1 MTSNSLHLRNKLNKM
16 KVDGNKIKTLL
27 TQIGST
33 QKELSKYCKI
43 NTATVSKLI
52 KSGHT
57 SESNTRLIANFLK
70 VNLNEIATFENGDPI
85 PVPSAEVV
93 YIKDPE
99 SEKQILEL
107 MDKVKDLKKI
117 IDLQEQIIK
126 SHTEQS

>member
-1 MTSNSLHLRNKLNKM
+1 M

-27 TQIGST
+27 TQIGSS
-33 QKELSKYCKI
+33 QKELSKFCKI

-57 SESNTRLIANFLK
+57 SENNARLIANFLK

-85 PVPSAEVV
+85 PVPSENVV
-93 YIKDPE
+93 YVKDPE
-99 SEKQILEL
+99 CEKQILEL

-117 IDLQEQIIK
+117 IELQEKII
-126 SHTEQS
+126 SHCDANNQNNENLIP

>member
-1 MTSNSLHLRNKLNKM
+1 M

-27 TQIGST
+27 TQIGSS
-33 QKELSKYCKI
+33 QKELSNFCKI

-57 SESNTRLIANFLK
+57 SETNTRLIANFLK
-70 VNLNEIATFENGDPI
+70 VNVNEIATFENGDPI
-85 PVPSAEVV
+85 PVPSGEVV
-93 YIKDPE
+93 YLKDPE

-117 IDLQEQIIK
+117 IELQEQLIIAHK
-126 SHTEQS
+126 IQT